1 MRNVGSLGFVSHIYC
16 YLQPI
21 AYILKVLYRI
31 IFWGSLLFLAV
42 FLWTVTIGQTI
53 NIDFR
58 NYKTANDFYN
68 VILGGAPIAILL
80 TLFGTLK
87 KRHDIVRK
95 LLTIFATIGLTVL
108 TFMFLLNNL
117 FTIGFGAW
125 TTFNIAYENKA
136 NPERQIREQR
146 YDASAFGYGGDRIVE
161 VKPLARLF
169 WQVSLVDTTKI
180 DKTQWIR
187 VDREADVK
195 FP

>member
-1 MRNVGSLGFVSHIYC
+1 M
-16 YLQPI
+16 
-21 AYILKVLYRI
+21 KVLYRI

-42 FLWTVTIGQTI
+42 FLWTMTIGQTI
-53 NIDFR
+53 NFDFI
-58 NYKTANDFYN
+58 NHKTANDFYN
-68 VILGGAPIAILL
+68 VILGGTPIAILL

-87 KRHDIVRK
+87 KHHDKERK

-125 TTFNIAYENKA
+125 TTFNIAYENKT

-146 YDASAFGYGGDRIVE
+146 YDVGALGYGGDRIVE
-161 VKPLARLF
+161 VKPFAGLF
-169 WQVSLVDTTKI
+169 WQVSPVDTTKI
-180 DKTQWIR
+180 DKTKWVR
-187 VDREADVK
+187 VDKEASVK